1 MVNVTELR
9 PGNYFIDENNLYQV
23 LDILLNKTAM
33 RKMVAKVKVKN
44 VRTGTINELARNSG
58 YMVENVRLD
67 KRQMQYLYDTG
78 DFFVFMDQETYEQVE
93 IPAERLQWEK
103 QFLKGDEVVE
113 ITSYDGE
120 ILGVNLP
127 AKVTLKITQ
136 CDPGVRGDTVN
147 KPTKPATLETGL
159 VVRVP
164 LFIEEGEE
172 VLVRTDNGEYDGRAQ
187 QVQSM
192 LDWWQGLLL
201 FIGGLLVGGVAA
213 FFITRYLFQKQLREN
228 PPVNEKMIRAMFRS
242 MGRTPSEKQIREIM
256 RNMNQK

>member
-67 KRQMQYLYDTG
+67 KRQMQYLYDSG
-78 DFFVFMDQETYEQVE
+78 DFLVFMDQETYDQVE
-93 IPAERLQWEK
+93 IPVERLQWEK
-103 QFLKGDEVVE
+103 QFLKGDEIVE
-113 ITSYDGE
+113 ITSYEGE

-127 AKVTLKITQ
+127 AKVVLKITQ

-172 VLVRTDNGEYDGRAQ
+172 VLVRTDNGEYDGRA
-187 QVQSM
+187 
-192 LDWWQGLLL
+192 
-201 FIGGLLVGGVAA
+201 
-213 FFITRYLFQKQLREN
+213 
-228 PPVNEKMIRAMFRS
+228 
-242 MGRTPSEKQIREIM
+242 
-256 RNMNQK
+256 

>member
-67 KRQMQYLYDTG
+67 KRQMQYLYD
-78 DFFVFMDQETYEQVE
+78 FFVFMDQETYEQVE

-113 ITSYDGE
+113 ITSYEGE

-172 VLVRTDNGEYDGRAQ
+172 VLVRTDNGEYDGRA
-187 QVQSM
+187 
-192 LDWWQGLLL
+192 
-201 FIGGLLVGGVAA
+201 
-213 FFITRYLFQKQLREN
+213 
-228 PPVNEKMIRAMFRS
+228 
-242 MGRTPSEKQIREIM
+242 
-256 RNMNQK
+256 

>member
-1 MVNVTELR
+1 
-9 PGNYFIDENNLYQV
+9 
-23 LDILLNKTAM
+23 
-33 RKMVAKVKVKN
+33 MVAKVKVKN

-67 KRQMQYLYDTG
+67 KRQMQYLYDSG
-78 DFFVFMDQETYEQVE
+78 DFLVFMDQETYDQVE
-93 IPAERLQWEK
+93 IPVDRLQWEK

-113 ITSYDGE
+113 ITSYEGE

-172 VLVRTDNGEYDGRAQ
+172 VLVRTDTGEYDGRA
-187 QVQSM
+187 
-192 LDWWQGLLL
+192 
-201 FIGGLLVGGVAA
+201 
-213 FFITRYLFQKQLREN
+213 
-228 PPVNEKMIRAMFRS
+228 
-242 MGRTPSEKQIREIM
+242 
-256 RNMNQK
+256 